1 MKRSLHAAPSTA
13 TPLFTV
19 TAVALIAATY
29 GLARFGYG
37 LFLPSFSESF
47 ALTPMIAGL
56 LSSGASVTYC
66 ISAAFGFRYAP
77 RHPRFTTILAG
88 STATLGS
95 GGIAAAQGTSSFSI
109 GVLLAGMGAGFAS
122 PALVELVQRNVAP
135 AKQNRLQ
142 SVVNSGTGFGVVA
155 AGALALQLG
164 ASWRA
169 AWILIAVITFTA
181 MVAVLR
187 ADISRTEA
195 LSGVPRREDV
205 SAHTG
210 GSSIRGLRWPMAAAF
225 VFGVGSAAPW
235 VYGRSLLEDVG
246 GMTTETSATVWMAL
260 GAGSAGAVLLAPWL
274 ARHSVKITWYVTV
287 SATSAATVAFALAP
301 TLPALSLATA
311 GLFGLAYT
319 AASSVLIIWTSFTAA
334 NSAAGTS
341 ILFTCLVLGQALGS
355 TVTGALVESTD
366 LIFAFVTAGVL
377 CLFSAFG
384 ATTQRTAPAV
394 QQGDAAPSK
403 IESGQYRPQKYR

>member
-1 MKRSLHAAPSTA
+1 M
-13 TPLFTV
+13 FTV
-19 TAVALIAATY
+19 AAVALIAATY

-37 LFLPSFSESF
+37 LFLPSFSVSF

-66 ISAAFGFRYAP
+66 ISAALGFRYAP

-88 STATLGS
+88 CTASLGS
-95 GGIAAAQGTSSFSI
+95 GGIAAAQGTISFSS

-122 PALVELVQRNVAP
+122 PALVELVQRNAAP
-135 AKQNRLQ
+135 ARQNRLQ

-169 AWILIAVITFTA
+169 AWILIAVIIITA
-181 MVAVLR
+181 MVGVLR
-187 ADISRTEA
+187 ADISRAEA
-195 LSGVPRREDV
+195 LSGVPRREDI
-205 SAHTG
+205 STHTG
-210 GSSIRGLRWPMAAAF
+210 GSSIRGLGWPMAAAF
-225 VFGVGSAAPW
+225 VFGIGSAAPW
-235 VYGRSLLEDVG
+235 VYGRSLLENIG
-246 GMTTETSATVWMAL
+246 GMTTETSAMVWMAL

-274 ARHSVKITWYVTV
+274 ARHSLKITWCVTV
-287 SATSAATVAFALAP
+287 SATSAATVAFALVP

-355 TVTGALVESTD
+355 TVTGALVETTN

-377 CLFSAFG
+377 CLISAFG
-384 ATTQRTAPAV
+384 VTAQRTAPAG
-394 QQGDAAPSK
+394 QPGDAALSVM
-403 IESGQYRPQKYR
+403 EHRQHRPQKYR